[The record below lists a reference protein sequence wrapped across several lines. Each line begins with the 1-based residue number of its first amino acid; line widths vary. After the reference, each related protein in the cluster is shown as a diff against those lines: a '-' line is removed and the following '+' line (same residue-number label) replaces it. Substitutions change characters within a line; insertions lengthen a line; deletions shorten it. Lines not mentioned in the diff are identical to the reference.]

1 MSTQTTQRTDDTKA
15 WMANRNREVGA
26 RGRDAEAA
34 GYAAFGVAARTGA
47 PFTAPRSSDVI
58 TIGAQQL
65 AAPRPT
71 PRDDFDEFRRQ
82 QAEFTKMQ
90 HEEQRKNA
98 WFAVPAL
105 APVAAVMGLE
115 GLGWGAARALGRMP
129 WQNRKSGPWDLPAPP
144 KPPPRR
150 GGDTIS
156 AQIGRAM
163 HADLKALVDSKPGWE
178 SNPKVLGKEGNKLY
192 PDVRTPG
199 NRYLEYK
206 PDTPS
211 GRAAGERQAGVYRA
225 ATERPVRVIR
235 YKPKPPP

>member
-1 MSTQTTQRTDDTKA
+1 MGTQTTQRTDDTKA

-105 APVAAVMGLE
+105 APVLAVAGAEAA
-115 GLGWGAARALGRMP
+115 GWVTARALG
-129 WQNRKSGPWDLPAPP
+129 QLPFAPP
-144 KPPPRR
+144 RLPGPQPRVPQVTLNR
-150 GGDTIS
+150 IAGNQFRDEIS
-156 AQIGRAM
+156 AALRAEGREVRNEVHLDTPFGKRVMDAEIWL
-163 HADLKALVDSKPGWE
+163 DKVRLGGLETKVGDS
-178 SNPKVLGKEGNKLY
+178 
-192 PDVRTPG
+192 
-199 NRYLEYK
+199 RYLASQQIKDWWLKVADKY
-206 PDTPS
+206 
-211 GRAAGERQAGVYRA
+211 
-225 ATERPVRVIR
+225 PVHVIR
-235 YKPKPPP
+235 NK

>member
-1 MSTQTTQRTDDTKA
+1 
-15 WMANRNREVGA
+15 
-26 RGRDAEAA
+26 
-34 GYAAFGVAARTGA
+34 
-47 PFTAPRSSDVI
+47 
-58 TIGAQQL
+58 
-65 AAPRPT
+65 
-71 PRDDFDEFRRQ
+71 
-82 QAEFTKMQ
+82 
-90 HEEQRKNA
+90 
-98 WFAVPAL
+98 
-105 APVAAVMGLE
+105 
-115 GLGWGAARALGRMP
+115 
-129 WQNRKSGPWDLPAPP
+129 
-144 KPPPRR
+144 
-150 GGDTIS
+150 
-156 AQIGRAM
+156 M